1 MIIKEIKIKET
12 SLSFSYSSKWL
23 SMNELLNHGNKLE
36 YLNIFNIN
44 DLVLNIRAYDQKEK
58 LPQDIAMENF
68 MKFYQEDIISNQK
81 LNMVGAIGPLRGLFN
96 ISGALYT
103 VVSKPY
109 QNGLQK
115 GDIIGAAKGFREG
128 LGTLAGTRAEESDNV
143 YKKIRKT
150 LYY

>member
-1 MIIKEIKIKET
+1 
-12 SLSFSYSSKWL
+12 
-23 SMNELLNHGNKLE
+23 MNELLNHGNKLE

-58 LPQDIAMENF
+58 LPQDVAMENF

-128 LGTLAGTRAEESDNV
+128 LGTLAGTLAEEGDNV

-150 LYY
+150 LY